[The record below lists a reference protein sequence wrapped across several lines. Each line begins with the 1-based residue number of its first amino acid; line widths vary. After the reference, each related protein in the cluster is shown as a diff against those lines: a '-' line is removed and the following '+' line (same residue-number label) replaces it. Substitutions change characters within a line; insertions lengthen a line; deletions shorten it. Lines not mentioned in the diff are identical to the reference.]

1 MDRSTATAPAGRP
14 AAGDLPASDAAARA
28 GALLTVD
35 LDAIRANYRLL
46 CAQARGALVAGIMK
60 ADAYGLGMA
69 RIAPV
74 LADEGCRVFF
84 TAHLDEAIR
93 LRPLVPADRAIYV
106 LHGPMPGTAADF
118 VAHGIAPVLNDA
130 GQVREWIAA
139 GRALGRPLPAAIQVD
154 TGMSRMGMSPADLHA
169 LGDPAAWLRDIAPA
183 FLMSHLACAD
193 IADHPMNAAQLARF
207 QQLRAR
213 FPGLPCSLANSS
225 GVFLGSAFRYDI
237 VRPGAALYGINPH
250 PGSANPMR
258 QVASLQARVVQVRDV
273 EDGAVVGYG
282 ARFTADG
289 PRRIATIA
297 VGYADGWLR
306 ALTNRGFAF
315 VDGVRVPVAG
325 TVSMDSITLDVSAVP
340 RERIVPGASVE
351 LLGPNQHVDEVAA
364 QAGTIGYEVL
374 TRLGSRFHRIYAN
387 G

>member
-1 MDRSTATAPAGRP
+1 MDRSTDTALGSSLPAGD
-14 AAGDLPASDAAARA
+14 AAGAYDRA

-35 LDAIRANYRLL
+35 LDAIRANYGLL
-46 CAQARGALVAGIMK
+46 RAQAGGALVAGIMK

-74 LADEGCRVFF
+74 LAAEGCRVFF

-93 LRPLVPADRAIYV
+93 LRPMIPADRAIYV
-106 LHGPMPGTAADF
+106 LHGPMPGTADDF
-118 VAHGIAPVLNDA
+118 IAHGIAPVLNDA
-130 GQVREWIAA
+130 GQAREWIAA
-139 GRALGRPLPAAIQVD
+139 GRRLGRRLPAAIQVD
-154 TGMSRMGMSPADLHA
+154 TGMSRMGMSPADLEA
-169 LGDPAAWLRDIAPA
+169 LGDPAAWLREIEPA

-193 IADHPMNAAQLARF
+193 EAGHPMNAAQLARF
-207 QQLRAR
+207 EALRAR
-213 FPGLPCSLANSS
+213 FPSLPCSLANSS
-225 GVFLGSAFRYDI
+225 GVFLGSAFHYDI

-250 PGSANPMR
+250 PGSVNPMSA
-258 QVASLQARVVQVRDV
+258 VAALQARIVQVRDV
-273 EDGAVVGYG
+273 EDGAIVGYG

-306 ALTNRGFAF
+306 ALTNRGYAF

-325 TVSMDSITLDVSAVP
+325 TVSMDSITLDVSAIP
-340 RERIVPGASVE
+340 RERIAPGLAVE
-351 LLGPNQHVDEVAA
+351 LLGPHQHVDEVAA

-374 TRLGSRFHRIYAN
+374 TRLGSRFHRVYAN
-387 G
+387 A